1 MKQLLDAK
9 LTEAQEDFFTHYFTD
24 LDAFNEEITLAA
36 GEPMEQEEAG
46 LPNRDIVISWTALT
60 NMQNVFSRP
69 DASLEDLLGTEVY
82 TADLIRLAK
91 REAPN
96 KTMRLGS

>member
-1 MKQLLDAK
+1 MKQLIDAK

-24 LDAFNEEITLAA
+24 LDAFREEITLAA

-46 LPNRDIVISWTALT
+46 LPNRDIVISWSTLAK
-60 NMQNVFSRP
+60 MQSVFSRP
-69 DASLEDLLGTEVY
+69 DASLEDLLATEVY

-91 REAPN
+91 LEVT
-96 KTMRLGS
+96 KGTMRLGD